1 MAIVSLFHILVNIEK
16 PLSNKQSKNLSS
28 PQLIAMLQRKQE
40 VILGIPISC
49 YRQVL
54 LVVARIFQA
63 ACLSPFLQLH

>member
-40 VILGIPISC
+40 VILGIPIF
-49 YRQVL
+49 
-54 LVVARIFQA
+54 IH
-63 ACLSPFLQLH
+63 LQ